1 MNEGL
6 QNRVTDVYFAFIPEN
21 VRTEKVYP
29 EQRNEEIN
37 ACANEKLRIQKY
49 CVWKLLER
57 ALACSFG
64 LDLNTLE
71 FKKENG
77 KWRCNGA
84 EFSLS
89 HSADAVAVA
98 VSDLSVGVDIEL
110 VRPLPCEKL
119 AAKILTQAETEA
131 FVRLDENAGAEY
143 IFERWT
149 RKESAFKMSGG
160 ALFSQTDAD
169 GGAFYTER
177 IERCGR
183 SYFLSVCGGGGGF
196 RLTELPII

>member
-1 MNEGL
+1 MRG
-6 QNRVTDVYFAFIPEN
+6 VDVYYAFIPAN

-29 EQRNEEIN
+29 ELRNEEIG
-37 ACANEKLRIQKY
+37 ACANEKVRIQKY

-57 ALACSFG
+57 ALAHSFG
-64 LDLNTLE
+64 VDLNTLE
-71 FKKENG
+71 FKKKNG
-77 KWRCNGA
+77 KWSCNGA

-98 VSDLSVGVDIEL
+98 VSCLPVGVDIEL

-119 AAKILTQAETEA
+119 AAKILTEEETEV
-131 FVRLDENAGAEY
+131 FLRSDEKVRERY

-149 RKESAFKMSGG
+149 RKESSFKRSGE

-169 GGAFYTER
+169 GADFYTKR
-177 IERCGR
+177 IERSGR
-183 SYFLSVCGGGGGF
+183 SYVLSVCGSGGGF
-196 RLTELPII
+196 RLTELTII